1 MIFRV
6 KQFMERLAVRVTRP
20 CINDMFWFRKI
31 WRLKL
36 VLICFALLTLFLF
49 SKSGGDLN
57 TSKNFFLSRSLID
70 DGTVK
75 TTVNNTSRSLFLSTK
90 PRTMV
95 IILTY
100 MRSGSSLTGDL
111 IQQSPDVF
119 YVYEPLYTL
128 AKLRKTE
135 THLTYF
141 NKPDKENTAKRYDL
155 NARELMESMLTCNS
169 YDIDIHTL
177 RQYHYGGSKTTKKYL
192 ECLKI
197 SQGVMGTASCLPL
210 FQNACANSKVSVMKT
225 IRMSV
230 KSLKPLM
237 TKFPTLKVVHL
248 IRDPRGTLR
257 SQQTVGEF
265 KIKDAINATVKF
277 CSRVIDDLKASTEL
291 YKVFPGRIK
300 TVRYEDIAEAPIKA
314 TDEIYKFIG
323 LNMTSSI
330 RDYIWNITSAGHPDN
345 CVICTTRNSSI
356 ATAYK
361 WRQKLKFD
369 VVTMIDNVC
378 STVYNKLGYLPL
390 KNVNDMKNMKI
401 SVKKPMKFTP

>member
-1 MIFRV
+1 MFR
-6 KQFMERLAVRVTRP
+6 
-20 CINDMFWFRKI
+20 FRKI
-31 WRLKL
+31 WKLKL
-36 VLICFALLTLFLF
+36 VLIGCALLTVFLI
-49 SKSGGDLN
+49 SKSGGNLN
-57 TSKNFFLSRSLID
+57 STKKFILSRGLID
-70 DGTVK
+70 DRTVQ
-75 TTVNNTSRSLFLSTK
+75 TTVNNTSRVLFRSTK
-90 PRTMV
+90 PETMV

-128 AKLRKTE
+128 SKLMKTG

-141 NKPDKENTAKRYDL
+141 NKPDKQNTARRYDI
-155 NARELMESMLTCNS
+155 NALELLESMLTCNS
-169 YDIDIHTL
+169 YDIDIQTL

-210 FQNACANSKVSVMKT
+210 FQNACINSKVSVMKT

-237 TKFPTLKVVHL
+237 TKFPALKVIHL

-257 SQQTVGEF
+257 SQQRVGEF
-265 KIKDAINATVKF
+265 KVKDAINATIKF
-277 CSRVIDDLKASTEL
+277 CSRVIGDLKASTEMN
-291 YKVFPGRIK
+291 KIFPGRIK
-300 TVRYEDIAEAPIKA
+300 TVRYEDIAETPIKA
-314 TDEIYKFIG
+314 TDDIYKFIG

-330 RDYIWNITSAGHPDN
+330 RNYIWNITSAGHPDN

-361 WRQKLKFD
+361 WRQKLTFD
-369 VVTMIDNVC
+369 MVTKIDKVC
-378 STVYNKLGYLPL
+378 STVYSRLGYLPL
-390 KNVNDMKNMKI
+390 KNENDMKNMKI
-401 SVKKPMKFTP
+401 SVKKQVKFTP